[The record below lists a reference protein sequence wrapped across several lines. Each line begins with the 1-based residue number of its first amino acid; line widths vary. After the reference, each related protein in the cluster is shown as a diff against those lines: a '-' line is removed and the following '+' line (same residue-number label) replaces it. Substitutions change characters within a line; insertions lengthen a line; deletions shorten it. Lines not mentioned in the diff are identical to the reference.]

1 MTFSQLAILL
11 LLSGLLL
18 VFATDRYRVE
28 LVALAGLAIGVVFGL
43 VPFVSA
49 FAGFA
54 NPAVITVAEILI
66 LTRLIARS
74 HLMDQITLKLAGLVH
89 SVHSLLLLVCG
100 LGAFT
105 SVFMNNIGAL
115 ALWIPVALS
124 LCRSTGIAPGKVLIP
139 LSFATLLGGTCSLV
153 GTPANLIVSSFQ
165 ADATGEPLGFFEL
178 AWVGAPVTVAGV
190 LFLVVAAPRLLAG
203 RGVQGPVPSAPKPR
217 AFFTELRITLESPL
231 AGLRIADAEAKV
243 QGDIHAHIRGG
254 RHVFGSRR
262 HREVLAGDIIL
273 VETDAATIAD
283 AHRSGTAEFVLK
295 DNEDAAKIWA
305 EAVVL
310 PQSLVVGS
318 SARTAAAFTD
328 HDIQIVAVAT
338 KLQRIEGRLADLQFR
353 VGDLLLLYGN
363 PEAIRHALDEVDCL
377 PLSPAPPHL
386 AKRQGWPTILTF
398 IAAIALAATNLVPP
412 EIAFGLALLVLA
424 FSERLEL
431 RIALAE
437 LNWPILIMLAAMIPL
452 GEAVAN
458 TGLADVIAQHAL
470 ALVGSADPLA
480 LTAVVLLCAVAL
492 TPFVNNVS
500 AAVSL
505 APIAAALAKTA
516 GLSPEPLL
524 IAVAVGV
531 SLDFL
536 TPFGHHNN
544 ALVMSIGGYRF
555 ADFARVGLPLL
566 ALSTVTALFAL
577 SLLWGS

>member
-18 VFATDRYRVE
+18 AFATDRYRVE
-28 LVALAGLAIGVVFGL
+28 LVAVAGLAIGVILGL
-43 VPFVSA
+43 VPFGSA

-66 LTRLIARS
+66 LARLIARS
-74 HLMDQITLKLAGLVH
+74 HLMDEITVKLAGVVK
-89 SVHSLLLLVCG
+89 SAHSLLLLVCG

-124 LCRSTGIAPGKVLIP
+124 LCRSNGVEPGKVLIP
-139 LSFATLLGGTCSLV
+139 LSFATLLGGTCSLI

-165 ADATGEPLGFFEL
+165 ADATGAPLGFFEL
-178 AWVGAPVTVAGV
+178 AWVGAPVAVVGV
-190 LFLVVAAPRLLAG
+190 LFLAVAAPKLLAG
-203 RGVQGPVPSAPKPR
+203 RGLQSVAPSATKPR
-217 AFFTELRITLESPL
+217 TFFTELRVTLESPL
-231 AGLRIADAEAKV
+231 AGLRIADAEARV
-243 QGDIHAHIRGG
+243 EGEIHAHIRGG
-254 RHVFGSRR
+254 RHVFGSRK
-262 HREVLAGDIIL
+262 HREVRVGDIIL

-318 SARTAAAFTD
+318 SARTAAAFND
-328 HDIQIVAVAT
+328 HDIEIVAVAT

-353 VGDLLLLYGN
+353 VGDLLLLYGD
-363 PEAIRHALDEVDCL
+363 PEAIRQALDEVDCL

-386 AKRQGWPTILTF
+386 AKRQGWLTVLTF

-458 TGLADVIAQHAL
+458 TGLADVVAQHAL
-470 ALVGSADPLA
+470 ALVGSSDPLA
-480 LTAVVLLCAVAL
+480 LTAVVLVCAVAL

-555 ADFARVGLPLL
+555 GDFARVGLPLL
-566 ALSTVTALFAL
+566 GLSAATALFAL
-577 SLLWGS
+577 SLVWGG

>member
-28 LVALAGLAIGVVFGL
+28 LVALAGLAIGVILGL
-43 VPFVSA
+43 VPFGSA
-49 FAGFA
+49 FGGFA

-66 LTRLIARS
+66 LARLIARS
-74 HLMDQITLKLAGLVH
+74 PLMDEITLKLAGLVR

-124 LCRSTGIAPGKVLIP
+124 LCRSNGVEPGKVLIP
-139 LSFATLLGGTCSLV
+139 LSFATLLGGTCSLI

-165 ADATGEPLGFFEL
+165 SDATGEPLGFFDL
-178 AWVGAPVTVAGV
+178 AWVGAPVTVVGV
-190 LFLVVAAPRLLAG
+190 LFLVLAAPRLLAG
-203 RGVQGPVPSAPKPR
+203 RGVQGVAPSAAKPR
-217 AFFTELRITLESPL
+217 AFFTELRITLDSPL

-243 QGDIHAHIRGG
+243 RGEIHAHLRGG
-254 RHVFGSRR
+254 RHVFGSRK
-262 HREVLAGDIIL
+262 HREVLPGDIIL
-273 VETDAATIAD
+273 VETAAATIAD
-283 AHRSGTAEFVLK
+283 AHYSGAAEFVLQE
-295 DNEDAAKIWA
+295 NGDAAKAWA

-353 VGDLLLLYGN
+353 VGDLLLLYGDA
-363 PEAIRHALDEVDCL
+363 EAIRLVLDEVDCL
-377 PLSPAPPHL
+377 LLSPEPSHH
-386 AKRQGWPTILTF
+386 AKPQGWLTILTF
-398 IAAIALAATNLVPP
+398 VAAIGLAATNLVPP

-424 FSERLEL
+424 LSRRFDL
-431 RIALAE
+431 RHALAD

-458 TGLADVIAQHAL
+458 TGLANVIAQHAL
-470 ALVGSADPLA
+470 ALVGSSDQLA
-480 LTAVVLLCAVAL
+480 LTAVVLFCAVAL

-524 IAVAVGV
+524 MAVAVGV

-555 ADFARVGLPLL
+555 GDFARVGLPLL
-566 ALSTVTALFAL
+566 GLSTATALFAL
-577 SLLWGS
+577 SFL

>member
-28 LVALAGLAIGVVFGL
+28 LVALAGLAIGVILGL
-43 VPFVSA
+43 VPFGSA
-49 FAGFA
+49 FGGFA

-66 LTRLIARS
+66 LARLIARS
-74 HLMDQITLKLAGLVH
+74 PLMDEITLKLAGLVR

-124 LCRSTGIAPGKVLIP
+124 LCRSNGVEPGKVLIP
-139 LSFATLLGGTCSLV
+139 LSFATLLGGTCSLI

-165 ADATGEPLGFFEL
+165 SDATGEPLGFFDL
-178 AWVGAPVTVAGV
+178 AWVGAPVTVVGV
-190 LFLVVAAPRLLAG
+190 LFLVLAAPRLLAG
-203 RGVQGPVPSAPKPR
+203 RGVQGVAPSAAKPR
-217 AFFTELRITLESPL
+217 AFFTELRITLDSPL

-243 QGDIHAHIRGG
+243 RGEIHAHLRGG
-254 RHVFGSRR
+254 RHVFGSRK

-273 VETDAATIAD
+273 VETDAATIAE
-283 AHRSGTAEFVLK
+283 AHYSGAAEFVLQE
-295 DNEDAAKIWA
+295 NGDAKVWA

-353 VGDLLLLYGN
+353 VGDLLLLYGDA
-363 PEAIRHALDEVDCL
+363 EAIRLVLDEVDCL
-377 PLSPAPPHL
+377 LLSPEPSHH
-386 AKRQGWPTILTF
+386 AKPQGWLTILTF
-398 IAAIALAATNLVPP
+398 VAAIGLAATNLVPP

-424 FSERLEL
+424 LSRRFDL
-431 RIALAE
+431 RHALAD

-458 TGLADVIAQHAL
+458 TGLANVIAQHAL
-470 ALVGSADPLA
+470 ALVGSSDPLA
-480 LTAVVLLCAVAL
+480 LTAVVLFCAVAL

-555 ADFARVGLPLL
+555 GDFARVGLPLL
-566 ALSTVTALFAL
+566 GLSTATALFAL
-577 SLLWGS
+577 SLLWGA

>member
-43 VPFVSA
+43 VPFASA

-66 LTRLIARS
+66 LARLIARS
-74 HLMDQITLKLAGLVH
+74 HLMDQITRKLAGLVH

-115 ALWIPVALS
+115 ALWIPAALS
-124 LCRSTGIAPGKVLIP
+124 LCRSTGVAPGKVLIP
-139 LSFATLLGGTCSLV
+139 LSFATLLGGTCSLI

-165 ADATGEPLGFFEL
+165 ADATGEPLRFFEL

-203 RGVQGPVPSAPKPR
+203 RGVQGLVPSVAKPR
-217 AFFTELRITLESPL
+217 AFFAELRITLESPL
-231 AGLRIADAEAKV
+231 AGLRIAEAEAKV
-243 QGDIHAHIRGG
+243 QGEIHAHIRGG
-254 RHVFGSRR
+254 RHVFGSRK

-283 AHRSGTAEFVLK
+283 AHRSGTAEFVLQE
-295 DNEDAAKIWA
+295 DEDAAKVWA
-305 EAVVL
+305 EVVVL

-318 SARTAAAFTD
+318 SARTAAAFSD
-328 HDIQIVAVAT
+328 RDIQIVAVAT
-338 KLQRIEGRLADLQFR
+338 RLQRIEGRLADLQFR
-353 VGDLLLLYGN
+353 VGDLLLLYGE
-363 PEAIRHALDEVDCL
+363 PEAIRLALDEVDCL
-377 PLSPAPPHL
+377 PLTPAPPHL
-386 AKRQGWPTILTF
+386 AKRQGWLTILTF
-398 IAAIALAATNLVPP
+398 VAAIALAATNLVPP
-412 EIAFGLALLVLA
+412 EIAFGLAVLVLA
-424 FSERLEL
+424 FGDRVEL
-431 RIALAE
+431 RLALAE

-458 TGLADVIAQHAL
+458 TGLADVIAQHGL
-470 ALVGSADPLA
+470 ALVGSSDPLA

-555 ADFARVGLPLL
+555 GDFARVGLPLL
-566 ALSTVTALFAL
+566 GLTAATALLAL
-577 SLLWGS
+577 SLIWGG

>member
-43 VPFVSA
+43 VPFASA

-54 NPAVITVAEILI
+54 DPAVITVAEILI
-66 LTRLIARS
+66 LARLIARS
-74 HLMDQITLKLAGLVH
+74 HLMDQITRKLAGLVH

-115 ALWIPVALS
+115 ALWIPAALS
-124 LCRSTGIAPGKVLIP
+124 LCRSTGVAPGKVLIP
-139 LSFATLLGGTCSLV
+139 LSFATLLGGTCSLI

-165 ADATGEPLGFFEL
+165 ADATGEPLRFFEL

-203 RGVQGPVPSAPKPR
+203 RGVQGLVPSVAKPR
-217 AFFTELRITLESPL
+217 AFFAELRITLESPL
-231 AGLRIADAEAKV
+231 AGLRITEAEAKV
-243 QGDIHAHIRGG
+243 QGEIHAHIRGG
-254 RHVFGSRR
+254 RHVFGSRK

-283 AHRSGTAEFVLK
+283 AHRSGTAEFVLQE
-295 DNEDAAKIWA
+295 DEDAAKVWA
-305 EAVVL
+305 EVVVL

-318 SARTAAAFTD
+318 SARTAAAFSD
-328 HDIQIVAVAT
+328 RDIQIVAVAT
-338 KLQRIEGRLADLQFR
+338 RLQRIEGRLADLQFR
-353 VGDLLLLYGN
+353 VGDLLLLYGE
-363 PEAIRHALDEVDCL
+363 PEAIRLALDEVDCL
-377 PLSPAPPHL
+377 PLTPAPPHL
-386 AKRQGWPTILTF
+386 AKRQGWLTILTF
-398 IAAIALAATNLVPP
+398 AAAIALAATNLVPP
-412 EIAFGLALLVLA
+412 EIAFGLAVLVLA
-424 FSERLEL
+424 FGDRVEL
-431 RIALAE
+431 RLALAE

-458 TGLADVIAQHAL
+458 TGLADVIAQHGL
-470 ALVGSADPLA
+470 ALVGSSDPLA

-555 ADFARVGLPLL
+555 GDFARVGAPLL
-566 ALSTVTALFAL
+566 AVSLGTALYAL
-577 SLLWGS
+577 SLL

>member
-11 LLSGLLL
+11 LLLGLLL

-28 LVALAGLAIGVVFGL
+28 LVALAGLAMGVILGL
-43 VPFVSA
+43 VPFGSA
-49 FAGFA
+49 FGGFA

-66 LTRLIARS
+66 LARLIARS
-74 HLMDQITLKLAGLVH
+74 PLMDEITLKLAGLVR

-124 LCRSTGIAPGKVLIP
+124 LCRSNGVEPGKVLIP
-139 LSFATLLGGTCSLV
+139 LSFATLLGGTCSLI

-165 ADATGEPLGFFEL
+165 SDATGEPLGFFDL
-178 AWVGAPVTVAGV
+178 AWVGAPVTVVGV
-190 LFLVVAAPRLLAG
+190 LFLVLAAPRLLAG
-203 RGVQGPVPSAPKPR
+203 RGVQGVAPSAAKPR
-217 AFFTELRITLESPL
+217 AFFTELRITLDSPL

-243 QGDIHAHIRGG
+243 RGEIHAHLRGG
-254 RHVFGSRR
+254 RHVFGSRK

-283 AHRSGTAEFVLK
+283 AHYSGAAEFVLQE
-295 DNEDAAKIWA
+295 NGDAKVWA

-318 SARTAAAFTD
+318 SGRTAAAFTD

-353 VGDLLLLYGN
+353 VGDLLLLYGDA
-363 PEAIRHALDEVDCL
+363 EAIRLVLDEVDCL
-377 PLSPAPPHL
+377 LLSPEPPHH
-386 AKRQGWPTILTF
+386 AKPQGRLTIVTF
-398 IAAIALAATNLVPP
+398 VAAIGVAATNLVPP

-424 FSERLEL
+424 LSRRFDL
-431 RIALAE
+431 RHALAD

-458 TGLADVIAQHAL
+458 TGLANVIAQHAL
-470 ALVGSADPLA
+470 ALVGSSDQLA
-480 LTAVVLLCAVAL
+480 LTAVVLFCAVAL

-555 ADFARVGLPLL
+555 GAFARVGLPLL
-566 ALSTVTALFAL
+566 GLSTATALFAL
-577 SLLWGS
+577 SLLWGA